1 MKVSIITV
9 CFNQKNNISET
20 IESVLSQ
27 NYNNIEYI
35 LVDGSS
41 SDGSLEIINDYSSNI
56 DCLISAPDNGVYNAI
71 NKGLLKVTGDIV
83 GLLHAGDLF
92 YDNNVISNLVSCFK
106 QEDSDLIYGHSV
118 VYSEDSKKIIRKNVS
133 PKYKDNLMKF
143 GWFPSHQS
151 IYLKSSV
158 FDRCGYFNEDYKI
171 AADYEFLL
179 RALIVHKLKAKRLD
193 MFLLKFHLG
202 GVSSKNIMSVVESNY
217 ECFMA
222 WKQNNLKIAFYTL
235 PLKITRKIFQ
245 TIFHFLGL
253 SKNG

>member
-9 CFNQKNNISET
+9 CFNQQKNISET
-20 IESVLSQ
+20 IESILSQ

-35 LVDGSS
+35 LIDGSS

-56 DCLISAPDNGVYNAI
+56 DYLISEPDNGIYNAI

-92 YDNNVISNLVSCFK
+92 YDNNVISNVVSCFK
-106 QEDSDLIYGHSV
+106 QGDSDLIYGHSV
-118 VYSEDSKKIIRKNVS
+118 VYTEDRKKIIRKNVS

-158 FDRCGYFNEDYKI
+158 FDQCGFFNEDYKI

-179 RALIVHKLKAKRLD
+179 RVLIVHKLKAKRLD

-217 ECFMA
+217 ECFIA
-222 WKQNNLKIAFYTL
+222 WKNNNLTIPFYTL
-235 PLKITRKIFQ
+235 PLKIIKKIIQIIFQ
-245 TIFHFLGL
+245 FFRV
-253 SKNG
+253 

>member
-1 MKVSIITV
+1 LKLSIITV
-9 CFNQKNNISET
+9 CFNQQKNISET

-27 NYNNIEYI
+27 NYKDIEYI
-35 LVDGSS
+35 LIDGGS
-41 SDGSLEIINDYSSNI
+41 SDGSLEIINDYSSDI
-56 DCLISAPDNGVYNAI
+56 DCLISEPDNGIYNAI
-71 NKGLLKVTGDIV
+71 NKGLSKATGDII

-92 YDNNVISNLVSCFK
+92 YDNNVISNVVSCFK
-106 QEDSDLIYGHSV
+106 QGDSDLIYGHSV
-118 VYSEDSKKIIRKNVS
+118 VYAEDRKKIIRKNVS

-158 FDRCGYFNEDYKI
+158 FDQCGDYNEDYKI

-179 RALIVHKLKAKRLD
+179 RVLLVHKLKAKRLD

-217 ECFMA
+217 ECFIA
-222 WKQNNLKIAFYTL
+222 WKNNNLTIPFYTL
-235 PLKITRKIFQ
+235 PLKIIKKIIQIIFQ
-245 TIFHFLGL
+245 FFRFQ
-253 SKNG
+253 

>member
-1 MKVSIITV
+1 LKVSIITV

-56 DCLISAPDNGVYNAI
+56 DCLISEPDNGIYNAI

-92 YDNNVISNLVSCFK
+92 YDNNVISNVVSCFK
-106 QEDSDLIYGHSV
+106 QGDSDLIYGHSV
-118 VYSEDSKKIIRKNVS
+118 VYTEDRKKIIRKNVS

-158 FDRCGYFNEDYKI
+158 FDQCGDYNEDYKI

-179 RALIVHKLKAKRLD
+179 RVLLVHKLKAKRLD

-217 ECFMA
+217 ECFIA
-222 WKQNNLKIAFYTL
+222 WKNNNLTIPFYTL
-235 PLKITRKIFQ
+235 PLKIIKKIIQIIFQ
-245 TIFHFLGL
+245 FFRVQ
-253 SKNG
+253 

>member
-1 MKVSIITV
+1 MKISIITV
-9 CFNQKNNISET
+9 CLNRQKVIRET

-35 LVDGSS
+35 LIDGGS
-41 SDGSLEIINDYSSNI
+41 SDGSLESINSYSSDI
-56 DCLISAPDNGVYNAI
+56 DYLISEPDNGIYNAI
-71 NKGLLKVTGDIV
+71 NKGLLKATGDIV

-92 YDNNVISNLVSCFK
+92 YDNNVISNVVNCFK
-106 QEDSDLIYGHSV
+106 QGDSDLIYGHSV
-118 VYSEDSKKIIRKNVS
+118 VYTEDRKKIIRKNVS

-151 IYLKSSV
+151 IYVKSSV
-158 FDRCGYFNEDYKI
+158 FDQCGGYNEDYKI

-179 RALIVHKLKAKRLD
+179 RVLLVHKLKAKRLD

-217 ECFMA
+217 ECFIA
-222 WKQNNLKIAFYTL
+222 WKNNNLTIPFYTL
-235 PLKITRKIFQ
+235 PLKVIKKIIQIIFQ
-245 TIFHFLGL
+245 FFRVQ
-253 SKNG
+253 

>member
-1 MKVSIITV
+1 MKISIITV
-9 CFNQKNNISET
+9 CFNQQKKISET

-27 NYNNIEYI
+27 NYKDIEYI
-35 LVDGSS
+35 LIDGGST
-41 SDGSLEIINDYSSNI
+41 DGSLEIINDYSSDM
-56 DCLISAPDNGVYNAI
+56 DCLISEPDNGIYSAI
-71 NKGLLKVTGDIV
+71 NKGLSKATGDII

-92 YDNNVISNLVSCFK
+92 YDNNVISNVVSCFK
-106 QEDSDLIYGHSV
+106 QGDFDLIYGHSV
-118 VYSEDSKKIIRKNVS
+118 VYSEDRKKIIRKNVS

-158 FDRCGYFNEDYKI
+158 FDQCGNYNEDYKI

-179 RALIVHKLKAKRLD
+179 RVLLVHKLKAKRLD

-217 ECFMA
+217 ECFIA
-222 WKQNNLKIAFYTL
+222 WKNNNLTIPFYTL
-235 PLKITRKIFQ
+235 PLKIIKKIIQIIFQ
-245 TIFHFLGL
+245 FFRVQ
-253 SKNG
+253 

>member
-1 MKVSIITV
+1 LKISIITV
-9 CFNQKNNISET
+9 CLNRQKVIRET

-35 LVDGSS
+35 LIDGGS
-41 SDGSLEIINDYSSNI
+41 SDGSLESINSYSSDI
-56 DCLISAPDNGVYNAI
+56 DYLISEPDNGIYNAI
-71 NKGLLKVTGDIV
+71 NKGLLKATGDIV

-92 YDNNVISNLVSCFK
+92 YDNNVISNVVNCFK
-106 QEDSDLIYGHSV
+106 QGDSDLIYGHSV
-118 VYSEDSKKIIRKNVS
+118 VYTEDRKKIIRKNVS

-151 IYLKSSV
+151 IYVKSSV
-158 FDRCGYFNEDYKI
+158 FDQCGGYNEDYKI

-179 RALIVHKLKAKRLD
+179 RVLLVHKLKAKRLD

-217 ECFMA
+217 ECFIA
-222 WKQNNLKIAFYTL
+222 WKNNNLTIPFYTL
-235 PLKITRKIFQ
+235 PLKVIKKIIQIIFQ
-245 TIFHFLGL
+245 FFRVQ
-253 SKNG
+253 

>member
-9 CFNQKNNISET
+9 CFNQQKNISET

-56 DCLISAPDNGVYNAI
+56 DCLISEPDNGIYNAI

-92 YDNNVISNLVSCFK
+92 YDNNVISNVVNCFK
-106 QEDSDLIYGHSV
+106 QGDCDLIYGHSV
-118 VYSEDSKKIIRKNVS
+118 VYTEDRKKIIRKNVS

-158 FDRCGYFNEDYKI
+158 FDQCGDYNEDYKI

-179 RALIVHKLKAKRLD
+179 RVLLVHKLKAKRLD

-217 ECFMA
+217 ECFIA
-222 WKQNNLKIAFYTL
+222 WKNNNLTIPFYTL
-235 PLKITRKIFQ
+235 PLKIIKKIIQIIFQ
-245 TIFHFLGL
+245 FFRVQ
-253 SKNG
+253 